1 MKRRRNAI
9 PKNHS
14 NEQVRE
20 ENENENYI
28 FQRPFWGVFFRTNTQ
43 IIAYRS

>member
-14 NEQVRE
+14 NEPVRE
-20 ENENENYI
+20 ENENENYF
-28 FQRPFWGVFFRTNTQ
+28 FQRPFLGGIFQN
-43 IIAYRS
+43 